1 MNNDFPKI
9 YRNLYSKEF
18 EDFCRQQII
27 PILRNR
33 KKYIKGEEKNK
44 KFNYIYP
51 VLFVPI
57 FIFVFF
63 FYMSLSIK
71 IVLSFSIIFI
81 IFLTV
86 LLFQIVYKEFIQ
98 YQEKKNRVLSKLFS
112 LFSNFKYITSKNEIK
127 IFQNYLN
134 KISLF
139 KNYQEN
145 ICIQS
150 EDFFKIKYNKLDID
164 LCEVVL
170 HTRSG
175 KHDEYNSAIFYRI
188 KTKKEFSSKTTIQR
202 RTSPITSILQ
212 ENVLLESKEFN
223 NTFKVKTSNQTEAR
237 LFLTPAF
244 MERLLRFYSFFCT
257 RDFAISFEYGYMNI
271 YIQTKD
277 YNSFEINNTNSY
289 RTEECIDTLR
299 KAIIDLKKYLSFLD
313 DLEIENII

>member
-139 KNYQEN
+139 KNYKEN
-145 ICIQS
+145 IVS
-150 EDFFKIKYNKLDID
+150 LNW
-164 LCEVVL
+164 
-170 HTRSG
+170 G
-175 KHDEYNSAIFYRI
+175 
-188 KTKKEFSSKTTIQR
+188 
-202 RTSPITSILQ
+202 SI
-212 ENVLLESKEFN
+212 
-223 NTFKVKTSNQTEAR
+223 
-237 LFLTPAF
+237 
-244 MERLLRFYSFFCT
+244 
-257 RDFAISFEYGYMNI
+257 
-271 YIQTKD
+271 
-277 YNSFEINNTNSY
+277 
-289 RTEECIDTLR
+289 
-299 KAIIDLKKYLSFLD
+299 
-313 DLEIENII
+313 